1 MRIGPADVR
10 PSKSPCFLG
19 GNKIHKK
26 HHETEF
32 SLESILTMKRIFT
45 LSHGLT
51 LVELLVVMAIIAV
64 LAGLL
69 LPAVQK
75 VREAAARLKCQN
87 NLKQIALAC
96 HAYENVHG
104 VFPPGEIKRPK
115 DASWVVPLLPYLEQQ
130 ALFAQYNRN
139 AKWDE
144 PANAAVI
151 LTRLTV
157 FECPSVPQ
165 NPRIDEFVELD
176 KKTGAIKKSYRA
188 ACSDY
193 AALREVKKHLV
204 QFGFIDPLPESAL
217 GGVLQKAG
225 DDDGQKPHR
234 GPVRLVDITDG
245 ASHTAMI
252 ADVAGRPR
260 YYRTGHV
267 VWEKLKDGR
276 VEPNE
281 GGGWASKD
289 NAIDIHGSQ
298 PNGVVELE
306 ERVRIWNEDKQKWEN
321 KKIKGG
327 PCAINCTNEKNIYSF
342 HPNGAN
348 VAFAD
353 GSVRFILQSISIR
366 SLAAMV
372 TRAGGEVLN
381 NE

>member
-1 MRIGPADVR
+1 MK
-10 PSKSPCFLG
+10 KS
-19 GNKIHKK
+19 I
-26 HHETEF
+26 
-32 SLESILTMKRIFT
+32 SILS
-45 LSHGLT
+45 LGLT
-51 LVELLVVMAIIAV
+51 LIELLVVIAIIAI
-64 LAGLL
+64 LIGLL

-96 HAYENVHG
+96 HAYENVNG

-115 DASWVVPLLPYLEQQ
+115 NASWVVPLLPYLEQQ

-139 AKWDE
+139 ANWDE

-157 FECPSVPQ
+157 FECPSVPE
-165 NPRIDEFVELD
+165 NPRIDEYIELD
-176 KKTGAIKKSYRA
+176 TKTGTIKKSYRA

-204 QFGFIDPLPESAL
+204 QFGWIDPLPESAL
-217 GGVLQKAG
+217 GGVLPKAG
-225 DDDGQKPHR
+225 DDNDQKPHR

-245 ASHTAMI
+245 TSHTAMI
-252 ADVAGRPR
+252 SEVAGRPR

-267 VWEKLKDGR
+267 VWEKLKNGQ

-306 ERVRIWNEDKQKWEN
+306 ERVRIWNETKQKWEN
-321 KKIKGG
+321 EKIKGG
-327 PCAINCTNEKNIYSF
+327 PCAINCTNETNIYSF